1 MDIPNAHSSLLSI
14 NNTRRRRKIS
24 KYQNKKVLI
33 GGQVYDSILEYRRGQ
48 QLMLLQRAGEISNL
62 RRQVSYELIPAQ
74 REKSTRVYK
83 KGPKKGL
90 PVPGKVIEQA
100 TEYVADYV
108 YTDNKTGDTI
118 VEDTKSKPTR
128 TKDYVIKR
136 KLMLWRYGIRVQEIE
151 E

>member
-1 MDIPNAHSSLLSI
+1 M
-14 NNTRRRRKIS
+14 
-24 KYQNKKVLI
+24 
-33 GGQVYDSILEYRRGQ
+33 YDSILEYRRGQ

-90 PVPGKVIEQA
+90 PIPGKVIEKPVVYIA
-100 TEYVADYV
+100 DFVYVDK
-108 YTDNKTGDTI
+108 NGDTV
-118 VEDTKSKPTR
+118 VEDTKSTATK

>member
-1 MDIPNAHSSLLSI
+1 M
-14 NNTRRRRKIS
+14 
-24 KYQNKKVLI
+24 VI

-48 QLMLLQRAGEISNL
+48 QLMLMQRAGEISNL

-83 KGPKKGL
+83 KGPKKGQ
-90 PVPGKVIEQA
+90 PIPGKVIEKA

>member
-1 MDIPNAHSSLLSI
+1 M
-14 NNTRRRRKIS
+14 
-24 KYQNKKVLI
+24 VI

-83 KGPKKGL
+83 KGPKKGQ
-90 PVPGKVIEQA
+90 PVPGKVIEKA